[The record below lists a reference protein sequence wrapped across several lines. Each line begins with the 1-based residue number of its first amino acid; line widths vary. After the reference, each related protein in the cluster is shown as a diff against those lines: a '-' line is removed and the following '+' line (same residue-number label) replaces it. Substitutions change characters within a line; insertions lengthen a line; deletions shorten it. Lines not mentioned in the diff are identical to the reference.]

1 MSINKDLTLV
11 FSSYQSLYL
20 LKKILRKF
28 HNKYKIIIIENSL
41 DKKIKNFLEKKFKN
55 TKVIIPNKNLGL
67 AKKKNILSQKLFLL
81 VKKLLR
87 IICLGES

>member
-41 DKKIKNFLEKKFKN
+41 DKKIKNFLEKK
-55 TKVIIPNKNLGL
+55 I
-67 AKKKNILSQKLFLL
+67 
-81 VKKLLR
+81 
-87 IICLGES
+87 